1 MEQANQHLGTARI
14 GKLMGQ
20 YAILSMNSM
29 QSCTMKDVSEGV
41 TYLSIMEKNLEVLRT
56 ALNREG

>member
-14 GKLMGQ
+14 GRLMGQ

-41 TYLSIMEKNLEVLRT
+41 TYLSVMESNLEALQQ

>member
-41 TYLSIMEKNLEVLRT
+41 TYLSVMESNLDALQQ

>member
-41 TYLSIMEKNLEVLRT
+41 TYLSVMESNLEALQQ